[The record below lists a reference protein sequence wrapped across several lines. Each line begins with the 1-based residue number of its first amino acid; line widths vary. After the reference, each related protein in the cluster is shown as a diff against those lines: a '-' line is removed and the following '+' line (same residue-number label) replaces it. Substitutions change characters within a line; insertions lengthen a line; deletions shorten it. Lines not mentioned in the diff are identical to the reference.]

1 MRTFREP
8 ALALT
13 AFAAPFA
20 SLVLLYFTDLSPEVQ
35 AAYNA
40 AFVAVAGAVTAWL
53 VAREKLAASLV
64 GAAQAIVALLAVHGA
79 GLTAEQATAVS
90 GLLALAAGAFVR
102 TQVTVSEPVPDM
114 VPTRGPAREPAREPV
129 RVAVREPGEWPDEYD
144 PDPAWTPRPAE
155 PAYRPEPDPELV
167 ETRVS
172 DIAPAPGVASPPPAV
187 TVEEIEARIRSEA
200 RGYLP
205 PRY

>member
-20 SLVLLYFTDLSPEVQ
+20 SLILLYFTDLSPEAQ

-64 GAAQAIVALLAVHGA
+64 GAGQAIVALLAAHGA

-102 TQVTVSEPVPDM
+102 TQVTVSEPMPDM
-114 VPTRGPAREPAREPV
+114 VPVREPAREQV

-144 PDPAWTPRPAE
+144 PDPAWTPRAAE
-155 PAYRPEPDPELV
+155 PVYRPEPEPAPELV

-172 DIAPAPGVASPPPAV
+172 DIAPGVASPPPAV
-187 TVEEIEARIRSEA
+187 TVEEIEARIRGEA